1 MVDESNSTANGNNNF
16 FFSLNLLA
24 TTTNQ
29 RLELLIGSTKIK
41 SLVHLCNKKKNNRN
55 KLK

>member
-1 MVDESNSTANGNNNF
+1 MSQIQQQMVITIF